1 MMKNLR
7 QVSNNGRRTRTLLF
21 WVFCAIVVAVSQG
34 LGFDIVEGV
43 TLRNSEDST
52 GGSHARLTRTK
63 EPPEQ
68 AATAS
73 AQPPLDKLTG
83 DARATLAADDYPSIY
98 WIFVDSTA
106 VADQPIPFTIRA
118 HLRRAKVDAAGL
130 LIDQRDYPI
139 AQAALDAIENTG
151 VTIRH
156 ASRYL
161 KAVAVIAD
169 SAQITK
175 AASLPFVEKVHTL
188 KTLQTTLPE
197 IVRFNLDDIPKST
210 VDYDYGESL
219 RQNRFIQ
226 ADRLHRMGIT
236 GDGVV
241 IAIFDTGF
249 DTDHPAL
256 STASI
261 LARYDFINRDTS
273 VGEPDCPDN
282 PVNRQQMY
290 HGTLVYGVIAG
301 HAPDTLIGI
310 APETD
315 FLLAKTEITC
325 DGTEIK
331 LEEDNWIAAAEWA
344 DSIGADIITSSLSYS
359 EFTDSGSYTLDDMDG
374 NTALITIAADI
385 AASKNIVVITSAGN
399 SRGSSWNSIA
409 APADGDSV
417 LAIGAVNPDSTLA
430 GFSSPG
436 PTADGRIKPDVTTI
450 GVDVYTTYPLPIGGF
465 SFARGTSFSAPLV
478 AGGAALAL
486 QYDPTMT
493 AGQFRELARST
504 ANQADN
510 PDNDFGWGLFNA
522 FRASGIPT
530 LDVIDTIRVIV
541 GEVQEIVVTMNGSPE
556 TPPLLSLPDAPAG
569 VELEDYGD
577 GSGLLTITGSVDNPP
592 QVRFHIIASTDLY
605 SDTLNIIL
613 ETIVVTDRSIYA
625 GPNPFADS
633 VRIFIDPAAGWFISV
648 SIFNVAGEKIWEK
661 VNSHP
666 VSADSLREW
675 TMIAW
680 NGRNHQGQTA
690 AAGVYLAVVTTDRQE
705 IILKL
710 LKIN

>member
-1 MMKNLR
+1 MSRSSLVIL
-7 QVSNNGRRTRTLLF
+7 VSIL
-21 WVFCAIVVAVSQG
+21 VSAAIG
-34 LGFDIVEGV
+34 D
-43 TLRNSEDST
+43 
-52 GGSHARLTRTK
+52 
-63 EPPEQ
+63 
-68 AATAS
+68 AS
-73 AQPPLDKLTG
+73 SQPPLDKFAV
-83 DARATLAADDYPSIY
+83 DARATLATGDYPSIY

-139 AQAALDAIENTG
+139 AQAALDAIESTG

-188 KTLQTTLPE
+188 KTLKTTAPE
-197 IVRFNLDDIPKST
+197 IIRYNLDDIPKST

-241 IAIFDTGF
+241 IAIFDSGF

-261 LARYDFINRDTS
+261 LARYDFINCDSS
-273 VGEPDCPDN
+273 VGEAECSNSPQN
-282 PVNRQQMY
+282 Y
-290 HGTLVYGVIAG
+290 HGTWVYGVIAG
-301 HAPDTLIGI
+301 YVPDTLIGI
-310 APETD
+310 APEAD

-374 NTALITIAADI
+374 NTALITRAADI

-399 SRGSSWNSIA
+399 SRGSLTWNSIA

-417 LAIGAVNPDSTLA
+417 LAIGAVNPDSSLA

-436 PTADGRIKPDVTTI
+436 PTADGRIKPDVTTM
-450 GVDVYTTYPLPIGGF
+450 GVAVYTTHPLPTGGF
-465 SFARGTSFSAPLV
+465 SFHQGTSFSAPLV

-493 AGQFRELARST
+493 AERFRELAQST
-504 ANQADN
+504 ADRADN
-510 PDNDFGWGLFNA
+510 PDNDFGYGLFNA
-522 FRASGIPT
+522 FRSSGIAT
-530 LDVIDTIRVIV
+530 LEEIDTIRVTV
-541 GEVQEIVVTMNGSPE
+541 GEVREVPSSITGNYSIMPQ
-556 TPPLLSLPDAPAG
+556 LSLRESPVG
-569 VELEDYGD
+569 VFLQDRGD
-577 GSGLLTITGSVDNPP
+577 GNGLLTITGSSKNPP
-592 QVRFHIIASTDLY
+592 QLSFRLIADFDRYLDSITIY
-605 SDTLNIIL
+605 L
-613 ETIVVTDRSIYA
+613 ETFVPVDSQIFA

-633 VRIFIDPAAGWFISV
+633 VRIFIDPAAGWFNYV

-690 AAGVYLAVVTTDRQE
+690 AAGVYLAVVRTDRQE
-705 IILKL
+705 VILKL
-710 LKIN
+710 LKTN

>member
-1 MMKNLR
+1 MTHPRPFYRCGNMIIRKSIWVLIPTLMMLA
-7 QVSNNGRRTRTLLF
+7 
-21 WVFCAIVVAVSQG
+21 AIGDASFQPP
-34 LGFDIVEGV
+34 LNKFTHDA
-43 TLRNSEDST
+43 R
-52 GGSHARLTRTK
+52 ARLT
-63 EPPEQ
+63 
-68 AATAS
+68 A
-73 AQPPLDKLTG
+73 G
-83 DARATLAADDYPSIY
+83 DYPSIY

-118 HLRRAKVDAAGL
+118 HLRRAKVDATGL

-139 AQAALDAIENTG
+139 AQAALDAIESTG

-197 IVRFNLDDIPKST
+197 IVKFNLDDIPKST

-219 RQNRFIQ
+219 RQNRFMQ

-236 GDGVV
+236 GAGVV

-261 LARYDFINRDTS
+261 LARYDFINLDSS
-273 VGEPDCPDN
+273 VGEAECSDN
-282 PVNRQQMY
+282 PQNY

-301 HAPDTLIGI
+301 YVPDTLIGV
-310 APETD
+310 APDAD

-374 NTALITIAADI
+374 NTALITRAADI

-417 LAIGAVNPDSTLA
+417 LAIGAVNPDSSLA

-436 PTADGRIKPDVTTI
+436 PTADGRIKPDVTTL
-450 GVDVYTTYPLPIGGF
+450 GVAVYTTHPLPTGGF
-465 SFARGTSFSAPLV
+465 SFHQGTSFSAPLV

-493 AGQFRELARST
+493 AEQFRELARST
-504 ANQADN
+504 ADRADN

-530 LDVIDTIRVIV
+530 LDVIDTIRVVV
-541 GEVQEIVVTMNGSPE
+541 GEVQEIVVRMNGSPE

-577 GSGLLTITGSVDNPP
+577 GSGLLTITGSADNPP

-633 VRIFIDPAAGWFISV
+633 VRIFIDPAAGRFNYV
-648 SIFNVAGEKIWEK
+648 SIFNIAGEKIWEK

-690 AAGVYLAVVTTDRQE
+690 AAGVYLAVVRTDRQE
-705 IILKL
+705 VILKL
-710 LKIN
+710 LKTN